1 MPKQKPNCININ
13 KLKKITKH
21 KEIAKEKAD
30 KKSYVKSSNLQV
42 GDRVLCRQQRKDK
55 ITPPFNP
62 KPYVVTTIK
71 SSQVIAENDTRVIK
85 RHITHFK
92 KLRGTSG
99 RQTIDITESRILKWR
114 NAIRRRRDHSVQW
127 TRIRRSTTTNRQ
139 RLSAKSKKSA
149 CKKQRRVNLYY
160 STDWK
165 TRSRAKFFFLKGWRD
180 VMYTVYIVAIRRG
193 KYPLYITTTYCWD
206 ISNHCLSFQVL
217 LWHRQYR
224 RKTLNVE
231 IKEQYL

>member
-1 MPKQKPNCININ
+1 MQDPPTLQIRAGNPPCNASSDRTEQHRTAQQAKHQPSYFSTIDSTSHAYPMPKQKPNCININ
-13 KLKKITKH
+13 KLKKMTKH

-99 RQTIDITESRILKWR
+99 RQTIDITESRILK
-114 NAIRRRRDHSVQW
+114 
-127 TRIRRSTTTNRQ
+127 
-139 RLSAKSKKSA
+139 
-149 CKKQRRVNLYY
+149 
-160 STDWK
+160 
-165 TRSRAKFFFLKGWRD
+165 
-180 VMYTVYIVAIRRG
+180 
-193 KYPLYITTTYCWD
+193 
-206 ISNHCLSFQVL
+206 
-217 LWHRQYR
+217 
-224 RKTLNVE
+224 
-231 IKEQYL
+231 